1 MAARRPKVLVVGDV
15 IDDIVVRPDGALQAD
30 TDTPSRIDPRPG
42 GSAANT
48 ACWLAAAGVP
58 TTFVGTVHHLDV
70 ARHAAV
76 FAAAGVDARLTG
88 SDLPTGTIVVLV
100 QGQHRSMLTSRG
112 ANAATHPG
120 QITDDLLAGATH
132 LHLTGY
138 SLFDARSAG
147 DDAAWSALSTR
158 AHGLGLTRSLDPS
171 SRSFLATHGVERLLR
186 TVAGIEV
193 LLPSA
198 DEAALLGGGSGD
210 GGGDGGDDDD
220 DEDDDDD
227 DDEDDDG
234 GPELAATR
242 LARDHDVVAVKL
254 GDRGAVVAANGAL
267 HRRTVSPGPVV
278 DPTGAGDAFDAG
290 FLAAWLAGSDPVD
303 AVDAGNALARRA
315 IGIIGARP
323 A

>member
-1 MAARRPKVLVVGDV
+1 MAVRRPRVLVVGDV

-58 TTFVGTVHHLDV
+58 TTFVGTVHHDDV
-70 ARHAAV
+70 ARHTAV
-76 FAAAGVDARLTG
+76 LAAAGVDARLTG
-88 SDLPTGTIVVLV
+88 SDLPTGAIVVLV

-112 ANAATHPG
+112 ANAATRPE
-120 QITDDLLAGATH
+120 QITDNLLATATH

-138 SLFDARSAG
+138 SLFDARSSG
-147 DDAAWSALSTR
+147 DDAAWSALLAR
-158 AHGLGLTRSLDPS
+158 AHGLGLTRSVDPS
-171 SRSFLATHGVERLLR
+171 SRSFLATHGADRLLR

-198 DEAALLGGGSGD
+198 DEATLLGGFASGGEGGAGGA
-210 GGGDGGDDDD
+210 GGGAVDG
-220 DEDDDDD
+220 
-227 DDEDDDG
+227 
-234 GPELAATR
+234 AATR
-242 LARDHDVVAVKL
+242 LARGHDVVAVKV
-254 GDRGAVVAANGAL
+254 GDRGAVIASGGAL
-267 HRRTVSPGPVV
+267 HRRTVSPGPVL

-290 FLAAWLAGSDPVD
+290 FLAAWLAGANP
-303 AVDAGNALARRA
+303 AEAADAGNALARRA